1 MMMISIT
8 IFVRFHL
15 SLVTAYMDYCRNR
28 FVLCKKH
35 CIALV
40 FNEIDSCEGNAP
52 MYVLSSFSE
61 FQVLSPHSSFIVAST

>member
-1 MMMISIT
+1 
-8 IFVRFHL
+8 V
-15 SLVTAYMDYCRNR
+15 
-28 FVLCKKH
+28 CKKH